1 MTESI
6 KFGPEWLRNSVA
18 NVTPSSGGGGGTA
31 QQHHHQ
37 QQQQSHHHHNH
48 HTQQQQQSPSSAS
61 DSQIISRPVLSD
73 HRYGREEMLSL
84 CDKSG
89 RLPDALPRFRRLF
102 VADWQTPLALQ
113 PITDDEQIGGS
124 RGLGGTGGGAPT
136 WGGTHIRPLMPS
148 MGRGG
153 AGIIRGGAIE
163 RGRGGRGR
171 GLYHGGGGS
180 YTRST
185 SLYDEEGR
193 RWIDRNGT
201 GDSTAEWSA
210 GSSVSPRKEGFSRS
224 ALESWRKGTRDE
236 NEEGWRSNSN
246 GTNSTPGGG
255 STGGTGGAPV
265 REKWSELRITF
276 F

>member
-18 NVTPSSGGGGGTA
+18 NVVAPSS
-31 QQHHHQ
+31 Q
-37 QQQQSHHHHNH
+37 QQQQHLQQSHHNQHHQH
-48 HTQQQQQSPSSAS
+48 PQSPSS

-84 CDKSG
+84 CDKSA

-102 VADWQTPLALQ
+102 VADWQMPLALQ
-113 PITDDEQIGGS
+113 PITDDEQIGS
-124 RGLGGTGGGAPT
+124 RGLGGTGTPT
-136 WGGTHIRPLMPS
+136 WGGTHIRPLMPA
-148 MGRGG
+148 MGGRGG
-153 AGIIRGGAIE
+153 GIIRGGAIE
-163 RGRGGRGR
+163 RGRGRGR
-171 GLYHGGGGS
+171 GLYHGSS

-201 GDSTAEWSA
+201 DGASTEWSA
-210 GSSVSPRKEGFSRS
+210 GSSVSPRKEGFSRN

-246 GTNSTPGGG
+246 GTNATTPG
-255 STGGTGGAPV
+255 
-265 REKWSELRITF
+265 REKWGKI
-276 F
+276 